1 MSARFR
7 IIIIVLALAA
17 SVWQLWPTWT
27 YYQLNNERESLVND
41 TVGDPTAYQALTTWD
56 SLYGQDWS
64 DAREG
69 RIKLGLDL
77 RGGVYTTVEVD
88 IPALLYETA
97 DKDLVDDTFEKV
109 IAAVRDEAAL
119 SDEPVIDIFTKKFN
133 EIARPEGRTLLDYYE
148 LGDLPG
154 NAGDDAIID
163 KLKDNIDDAVNQATE
178 VIRQRVDKYGLT
190 EPSIQKQGSR
200 RIIVELPDEKD
211 PERVSQLLSQTAR
224 LEFKLVKNDADIVEV
239 FKQIDQ
245 LLTTETPGGS
255 DAKSGGKEKPKT
267 TDTTSSTNATDTTTP
282 TQKKDTTKGSGD
294 KGSGDSTGSPSGSD
308 TNGSK
313 TGTGDTNSDTGNNP
327 YEGLDDDEQ
336 FKKFQALHPFSSN
349 FAIYYQAGYHANS
362 EPASGVVDL
371 PTIPPGEY
379 TFLLN
384 KESRDK
390 VQKLLQR
397 PEIRGLIPE
406 DRVIAFSATTRD
418 PNDPESAYEMFVL
431 KAESEMNGD
440 VVTDANESIDAQEG
454 RPIVTMAMNIAGAE
468 RWAEITGENVE
479 KRVAVVLDSSVYS
492 APWIQEK
499 ISGGSTRIT
508 GSSDLKDAELL
519 ATVLK
524 SGALKA
530 PIKIIEQRVVGPSL
544 GADQIAQGI
553 NAVLF
558 AALLVILFMAIYY
571 ALGGVVADFA
581 VALNVF
587 FSLAM
592 LAAFQGTLTLP
603 GIGALVLTIGMA
615 VDANVLIY
623 ERIRE
628 ELALGKTIRNA
639 VQLGYDKAFT
649 AIIDSNITTFLTG
662 MILAAFGT
670 GPIKGFAVMLMIGI
684 ACTLFTAVFIT
695 RAVFMLVLERDVQ
708 SVNFGQPKSRA
719 I

>member
-41 TVGDPTAYQALTTWD
+41 TVGNPAAYGALATWD
-56 SLYGQDWS
+56 SLHGQDWS

-97 DKDLVDDTFEKV
+97 DKDLIDDMFEKV
-109 IAAVRDEAAL
+109 IAAVREEAAL
-119 SDEPVIDIFTKKFN
+119 SDDPVIDIFTRKFN
-133 EIARPEGRTLLDYYE
+133 EIARPQGRTLLDYYE

-154 NAGDDAIID
+154 SAGDDAIID
-163 KLKDNIDDAVNQATE
+163 KLTDNIDDAVNQATE

-211 PERVSQLLSQTAR
+211 PERVGQLLSQTAR
-224 LEFKLVKNDADIVEV
+224 LEFKLVKNDAAIVEV

-245 LLTTETPGGS
+245 LLTTETPGSS
-255 DAKSGGKEKPKT
+255 DAKSDEKEDPKT
-267 TDTTSSTNATDTTTP
+267 TDTAGGTNPTDTTTP
-282 TQKKDTTKGSGD
+282 APKKETTTTND
-294 KGSGDSTGSPSGSD
+294 SGDSTGSPSGGD
-308 TNGSK
+308 TNGSN
-313 TGTGDTNSDTGNNP
+313 TGASDTNSDTGNNP
-327 YEGLDDDEQ
+327 YEGLPEDEQ
-336 FKKFQALHPFSSN
+336 YKKFQALHPFSSN
-349 FAIYYQAGYHANS
+349 FATYYQAGYHANS

-371 PTIPPGEY
+371 PTIPAGEY

-384 KESRDK
+384 KDSRAK
-390 VQKLLQR
+390 VQELLKR

-431 KAESEMNGD
+431 KAESEMNGE
-440 VVTDANESIDAQEG
+440 VVTDAQESIDAQEG
-454 RPIVTMAMNIAGAE
+454 RPIVTMAMSIAGAE

-571 ALGGVVADFA
+571 ALGGVVADVA

-670 GPIKGFAVMLMIGI
+670 GPIKGFAIMLMIGI

-708 SVNFGQPKSRA
+708 SVNFGQPKSRV